1 MLECEEKNNIVEVWL
16 PFDLRRAIII
26 KFILIIYHALIGLLQ
41 EETTP
46 LGLRGYPQDQTTK
59 NRPIIVINICER
71 ENFY

>member
-1 MLECEEKNNIVEVWL
+1 MEVWL

-46 LGLRGYPQDQTTK
+46 LGLGDTHK
-59 NRPIIVINICER
+59 IRPRKIAQLLLLIFVR
-71 ENFY
+71 EKIFTE